1 MKNNESLKEEYLK
14 LNFFKKIWF
23 SIVKFEKYPEMA
35 ALGIKQAIIYFT
47 KLILIFSIVYA
58 FTFLYYISKNPKYN
72 EQDMSLTEKI
82 ITAMLDGT
90 DYSKDINEKADFIKQ
105 ENSKTILLALFIGIF
120 IALYIVSL
128 IDVFTLSLFGIITCF
143 FAKIKMNY
151 KAVFNMS
158 IFALTLPMILRTIYF
173 IINLLTTF
181 EIKYFDVMY
190 VAISYISLA
199 AAIFIIKSNVIKQ
212 HLELMKIIEESKDK
226 IEDTLSNL
234 KKPKDEEKD
243 EEKEEKKEEDGEDE
257 AEGQSS
263 NA

>member
-58 FTFLYYISKNPKYN
+58 STFLYYISKNPKYN
-72 EQDMSLTEKI
+72 EQDMRLTEKI

-90 DYSKDINEKADFIKQ
+90 DYSNDINEKADFIKQ
-105 ENSKTILLALFIGIF
+105 ENGKTILLALFIGIF

-234 KKPKDEEKD
+234 KKPKDEEK
-243 EEKEEKKEEDGEDE
+243 EENKEKKEDDEDE